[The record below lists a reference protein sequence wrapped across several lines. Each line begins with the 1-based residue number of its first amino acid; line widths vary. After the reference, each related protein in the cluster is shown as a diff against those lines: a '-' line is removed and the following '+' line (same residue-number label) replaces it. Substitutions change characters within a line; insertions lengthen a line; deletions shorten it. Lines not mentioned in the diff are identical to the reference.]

1 MAKTKKSTGK
11 RKKKVK
17 KDAYV
22 QAICVMIF
30 SLLLAVLIYGQT
42 GSFGKGLSATLGGIM
57 GWIKYI
63 VPIGT
68 FIVGIV
74 LIKEQKEL
82 VIPKLIQFGIIILCI
97 SGTMSL
103 VQISNKELNKS
114 ADFGEA
120 VNSAYEFGEANKGGG
135 AIGALIAI
143 PMDKII
149 GGASYVVLI
158 GTAILLSIFTFG
170 IKPAELIDKISE
182 RMQGGYEE
190 EEEEEEPEEKLPPKK
205 KVKEKVKK
213 HPSVIMEN
221 LFDDDEEITTKRKY
235 DHDIPLAFDEKAEEV
250 EEEEVKVKEKEKV
263 KVKEEPKDDKQ
274 VDYIEANLF
283 KEKKEEK
290 EERTKQEL
298 QLEHSQEERDEN
310 YEFPPIALLEPGG
323 DKKAVSKD
331 LIADNA
337 VRLQRTLHSF
347 GVAAKVENVAVG
359 PAITRYELKP
369 AEGVRVNKIA
379 NLADDIALN
388 LAAQSIRIEAPIP
401 RKTSSSELRYQIKIQ
416 KWYI

>member
-22 QAICVMIF
+22 QAICVIIF
-30 SLLLAVLIYGQT
+30 SLLLAILIYGQT
-42 GSFGKGLSATLGGIM
+42 GTIGRGLSVTLGGII

-82 VIPKLIQFGIIILCI
+82 VIPKLIQFGVIILCI
-97 SGTMSL
+97 CGTMSL
-103 VQISNKELNKS
+103 GQISNNELNKS
-114 ADFGEA
+114 DDFGNIINA
-120 VNSAYEFGEANKGGG
+120 AYEFGEGNKGGG
-135 AIGALIAI
+135 AIGALIAV
-143 PMDKII
+143 PMDKMV

-170 IKPAELIDKISE
+170 IKPAELIDKVSE
-182 RMQGGYEE
+182 KMQGRYEE
-190 EEEEEEPEEKLPPKK
+190 EEEEEEIEEKLPPKK
-205 KVKEKVKK
+205 KVKEKPKK

-221 LFDDDEEITTKRKY
+221 LFDDDDDEVSSKRKY
-235 DHDIPLAFDEKAEEV
+235 DHDIPLAFDEKAEAR
-250 EEEEVKVKEKEKV
+250 EEVVEKPKS
-263 KVKEEPKDDKQ
+263 KQKEEIKEDKKDDKQ

-290 EERTKQEL
+290 EEKTKQEL
-298 QLEHSQEERDEN
+298 QLEHSQEEIDEN

-331 LIADNA
+331 AIAENA

-401 RKTSSSELRYQIKIQ
+401 RKTSCTE
-416 KWYI
+416 